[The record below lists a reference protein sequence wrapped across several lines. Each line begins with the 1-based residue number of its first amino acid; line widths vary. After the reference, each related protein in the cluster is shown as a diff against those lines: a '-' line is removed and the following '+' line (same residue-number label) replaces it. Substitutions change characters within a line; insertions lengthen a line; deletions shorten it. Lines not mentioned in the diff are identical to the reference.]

1 MGLIGNHFRLNT
13 GVQQVKGDVQSRTAG
28 NFARYSNMCYIRSQ
42 DRSTTVISG
51 AAIPAGAYPPSSF
64 YPPQTAGEMSLRIY
78 GVGVLSGDLSASLP
92 MSIDLTGSGDL
103 TATAGLVISMLC
115 NMTGT
120 GDLTADIQGLI
131 DMSCD
136 MTGMGDLAATISAY
150 GNMAIDLVGE
160 GDLEATIAAYGN
172 MAIDITVTGTGL
184 TTANVGHYVW
194 AALAAENDELNSM
207 GELLNNAAA
216 GGNPWDVLIE
226 GGYTA
231 SDVMKILVAVA
242 AGKSI
247 ITDNGDGSMTIVF
260 RDLDDTLN
268 RVQTDVENS
277 QRDDATFDL
286 S

>member
-1 MGLIGNHFRLNT
+1 
-13 GVQQVKGDVQSRTAG
+13 
-28 NFARYSNMCYIRSQ
+28 
-42 DRSTTVISG
+42 
-51 AAIPAGAYPPSSF
+51 
-64 YPPQTAGEMSLRIY
+64 
-78 GVGVLSGDLSASLP
+78 
-92 MSIDLTGSGDL
+92 
-103 TATAGLVISMLC
+103 
-115 NMTGT
+115 
-120 GDLTADIQGLI
+120 
-131 DMSCD
+131 
-136 MTGMGDLAATISAY
+136 
-150 GNMAIDLVGE
+150 
-160 GDLEATIAAYGN
+160 
-172 MAIDITVTGTGL
+172 
-184 TTANVGHYVW
+184 
-194 AALAAENDELNSM
+194 M

-260 RDLDDTLN
+260 RDLDDSLN